1 MAIIG
6 IGSFDARGD
15 LVEYSRGHADIALRF
30 NGSGIVLDWQFDS
43 GAVLGGNTLTS
54 SIHREP
60 SGAYARVGDAAQ
72 FIVGSAVDFL
82 GVNSGS
88 TVWILPAFQNTALPF
103 LGTSSEGLSG
113 FNPAF
118 TANSLKL
125 TGFAGPGNFALW
137 QVSGFGTSTVL
148 FRTNDGL
155 ADSDIINPAINSHAH
170 YNWGFTSEGV
180 YDLTILATAS
190 RGSEVF
196 TDTGTF
202 RFVVGSAT
210 AVPEPGVVAFVA
222 LAGIGLLFNKRRKCR
237 KREFTELTGL

>member
-15 LVEYSRGHADIALRF
+15 FVEYSRGHADIRLRF
-30 NGSGIVLDWQFDS
+30 DGSGIVLEWQFDS

-54 SIHREP
+54 SIRMEP
-60 SGAYARVGDAAQ
+60 SGAYARVGDAAR
-72 FIVGSAVDFL
+72 FVVTGPVEFL

-88 TVWILPAFQNTALPF
+88 TIWRLPAIQNTALPF

-137 QVSGFGTSTVL
+137 QNESFGPPTVL
-148 FRTNDGL
+148 FRTNNGL
-155 ADSDIINPAINSHAH
+155 ANDDIIIPAIGSHAH
-170 YNWGFTSEGV
+170 YDWGFTSEGV
-180 YDLTILATAS
+180 YDLTILATAN